1 MLSPLS
7 LPDFAL
13 IALPST
19 LPVAVG
25 DDAVFQIDV
34 IPQPGFTG
42 DVALNFATQTSA
54 NLLVNPSFEDVT
66 GDLATN
72 WSLAASASTSY
83 STSIDAAGHSGSAQK
98 ITISSPG
105 SWGLYFYQFL
115 NLQLNQTY
123 EWTLWHKTDS
133 LNGIVAE
140 ISNSSHTQIVAS
152 QSLPGTNGVWQQAT
166 ISFVYTNSLANTVR
180 IASNTTGDLW
190 LDDFN
195 LRKSMRLPSFRGRF
209 TPSVITGGAG
219 SSVLTLPT
227 VATGSFPFSVVGT
240 SFSLT
245 RLVAMTM
252 EVIDSPISLSMP
264 HRPLWRCSGRRR
276 VPDRCLTPTFTGDVT
291 LTLPALP
298 GVFFNPPVSSAV
310 PVPVSSQ
317 FRPSSQVRSRSPS
330 RERAGRSSTRST
342 SRWMWSILRSMPHH
356 PLWRCSLAKTPC
368 SRSMS
373 RLWTGSTA
381 TSP

>member
-180 IASNTTGDLW
+180 IASNATGDLW

-195 LRKSMRLPSFRGRF
+195 LQEVNATAEFPGAVF

-219 SSVLTLPT
+219 SSVLTI
-227 VATGSFPFSVVGT
+227 
-240 SFSLT
+240 T
-245 RLVAMTM
+245 RLVA
-252 EVIDSPISLSMP
+252 I
-264 HRPLWRCSGRRR
+264 
-276 VPDRCLTPTFTGDVT
+276 
-291 LTLPALP
+291 
-298 GVFFNPPVSSAV
+298 
-310 PVPVSSQ
+310 
-317 FRPSSQVRSRSPS
+317 RPSS
-330 RERAGRSSTRST
+330 
-342 SRWMWSILRSMPHH
+342 H
-356 PLWRCSLAKTPC
+356 
-368 SRSMS
+368 
-373 RLWTGSTA
+373 
-381 TSP
+381 